1 MTSTDARG
9 SFLRRM
15 HLFHDV
21 TDEELQAIALELE
34 ERAFAEDATIFA
46 QGSDADHFYIIYQG
60 KVQITQQQR
69 NGEVELASLISGD
82 YFGEEALF
90 AKHKRS
96 ATVKAAVKSYLF
108 MLTRLQFNAII
119 KRIPK
124 LKTAFEVSIASRRL
138 ARQLHFSWLTPDEM
152 IYVAARNNEVP

>member
-1 MTSTDARG
+1 MTSTDARV

-46 QGSDADHFYIIYQG
+46 HGSDADHFYIIYQG

-96 ATVKAAVKSYLF
+96 APVNAALNAYF
-108 MLTRLQFNAII
+108 RMLARVHFNAII
-119 KRIPK
+119 KRIP
-124 LKTAFEVSIASRRL
+124 RL
-138 ARQLHFSWLTPDEM
+138 Q
-152 IYVAARNNEVP
+152 